1 MRTTH
6 LLNAVDLHVA
16 GLPVRVVTGG
26 VGTLP
31 GATMEQRRQHFLA
44 HRDDLRTLLVC
55 EPRGTGWMSGA
66 ILQPPTRP
74 DADWGVLFIEVTGVL
89 PMCGAG
95 TIAVATALVDTG
107 MVTVTEPVTTIRL
120 DVPIGLIEVEVQVT
134 AGKAESATI
143 RNVPSYV
150 QELDRR
156 LDVPGIGAVHCDIA
170 FGGNFYAFVDV
181 EEIGIDLDTAD
192 AESLTAIGTRIMR
205 AVTEQVPLGQAD
217 SGPTPCEHVMLI
229 DPRST
234 PRHVRQALIN
244 HPGWLDRSPG
254 GTGTSAYMA
263 VLHERG
269 ALAPHTDLASE
280 SFIGTTF
287 TGRIVDS
294 TRVGDRDAVV
304 PTITGSAWIT
314 ALAQIV
320 LDPADPFPAGFTLS

>member
-1 MRTTH
+1 MRTTQ
-6 LLNAVDLHVA
+6 LLSTVDLHVA
-16 GLPVRVVTGG
+16 GLPVRVVTAG
-26 VGTLP
+26 VAALP
-31 GATMEQRRQHFLA
+31 GTTMEQRRQHFIA
-44 HRDDLRTLLVC
+44 HRDDLRTMLVC

-66 ILQPPTRP
+66 ILQPSTRP

-120 DVPIGLIEVEVQVT
+120 DVPIGLIEVDVQVS

-150 QELDRR
+150 QELD
-156 LDVPGIGAVHCDIA
+156 LPIDVPGTGTVRCDIA
-170 FGGNFYAFVDV
+170 FGGNFYAFVDPGEV
-181 EEIGIDLDTAD
+181 GIDLDTAD
-192 AESLTAIGTRIMR
+192 AESLTTLGTRIMQ
-205 AVTEQVPLGQAD
+205 AVTDQVSLDHPE
-217 SGPTPCEHVMLI
+217 SGPTACEHVMFI

-234 PRHVRQALIN
+234 SRQVRQALIN

-254 GTGTSAYMA
+254 GTGTSASMA

-269 ALAPHTDLASE
+269 TLAPHTDLSSE

-287 TGRIVDS
+287 TGRIVET
-294 TRVGDRDAVV
+294 TRVGDHAAIV

-314 ALAQIV
+314 ALSQIV
-320 LDPADPFPAGFTLS
+320 VDPADPFPAGFTVS